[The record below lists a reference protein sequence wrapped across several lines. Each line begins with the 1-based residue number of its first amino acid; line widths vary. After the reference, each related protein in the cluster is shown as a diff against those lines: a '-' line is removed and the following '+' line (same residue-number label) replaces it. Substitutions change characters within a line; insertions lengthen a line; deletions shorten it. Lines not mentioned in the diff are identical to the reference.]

1 MRMISDYFGD
11 WTKGTLGRGR
21 FALLYAGIV
30 VVGLAIVFIA
40 FGGMEV
46 GSREAA
52 AKINAMGPAKSGLLM
67 LLVVAMQIA
76 ALNIIAKR
84 GRDIG
89 LPGLVTLLIF
99 IALSF
104 GAVAFLGA
112 IGALLAL
119 AFVVA
124 LLVLPTGMLAKK
136 ADA

>member
-1 MRMISDYFGD
+1 MISDYFGD
-11 WTKGTLGRGR
+11 WTTGKLGRAR

-30 VVGLAIVFIA
+30 LVGLLIVMFA
-40 FGGMEV
+40 FGGMSV
-46 GSREAA
+46 GSRQAA
-52 AKINAMGPAKSGLLM
+52 ATINAMGPAKSGLLM

-89 LPGLVTLLIF
+89 LSGLVTLLIF

-104 GAVAFLGA
+104 GAVAFMGA
-112 IGALLAL
+112 AGALLAL
-119 AFVVA
+119 AFVIA
-124 LLVLPTGMLAKK
+124 LLVLPSGALAKK